1 MNFTKSLLKHIDKL
15 VGTLRSDEQIQEILK
30 RKFTKKE
37 YKVFVAFEEGKSI
50 EEIKALVKEDD
61 EKAMTVQCGRQ
72 VAACSGA
79 QLHSGSDLTQHDG
92 RLILTHAI
100 SSCHLSPSPLD
111 TFHLLRCSPNISVH

>member
-50 EEIKALVKEDD
+50 EEIKAIVKEDD
-61 EKAMTVQCGRQ
+61 QKVQEHFKVACKKLNQEKIKRELV
-72 VAACSGA
+72 SYE
-79 QLHSGSDLTQHDG
+79 
-92 RLILTHAI
+92 
-100 SSCHLSPSPLD
+100 
-111 TFHLLRCSPNISVH
+111 